1 MNRFL
6 AELKRRN
13 VIRVAGLYLAGAWL
27 LVQVTGTVL
36 PFFNAPLSIART
48 LTIVLAVGF
57 IPALVLAWVFEW
69 TAKGLERDSSREDVV
84 SGEPR
89 SGKGF
94 DRLIMVVL
102 ALAIGYFAF
111 DKFVLAP
118 QRQAVVAHEARRE
131 GRSDAIKDSFGERS
145 IAVLPFVDMSAAHD
159 QAYLSDGIAEELLN
173 LLARVPQLRVISRS
187 SAFAFRERKDAIP
200 VIARKLDV
208 GYILDGSIRKA
219 GDRVRITVQLIDGR
233 SDTLLWNDT
242 LDRPLDDIFAVQ
254 DEIGASVVAQLK
266 IKLLG
271 NPVPKTRRTTLEAY
285 TLYLQAMAMPL
296 QDKASYDRHI
306 EMLKRVL
313 GMDRNY
319 VPALTALAIAYSAQ
333 ANFALIDPAEGYRL
347 ALATADQA
355 LVLEPG
361 NSQALGVKADIA
373 LRHDGDLAAAAR
385 FIQMALQ
392 TGHQDLNDMNIA
404 EDVAKALGRMDDAV
418 AIDEYIVA
426 RDPMQ
431 AIAYSQL
438 GIAYQQ
444 AGRLDESIKASRTAL
459 DMEPGQTVTHFII
472 GTSLLLKGDAKAAL
486 AEVQRE
492 PFEPFRLFG
501 EAMVYHSLG
510 DRAKSDAVLAQ
521 IIAKY
526 DKDAAYNIAYVEA
539 WRGNIDSAFA
549 WLDKAVEYKDT
560 GLPMLIVEPLFARL
574 HEDPRWP
581 ALLQRLGKSPEQLAA
596 IPFKVTL
603 HGAANPGP

>member
-36 PFFNAPLSIART
+36 PFFNAPLSNART

-242 LDRPLDDIFAVQ
+242 LDLPLDDIFAVQ

-285 TLYLQAMAMPL
+285 TL
-296 QDKASYDRHI
+296 
-306 EMLKRVL
+306 
-313 GMDRNY
+313 
-319 VPALTALAIAYSAQ
+319 
-333 ANFALIDPAEGYRL
+333 
-347 ALATADQA
+347 
-355 LVLEPG
+355 
-361 NSQALGVKADIA
+361 
-373 LRHDGDLAAAAR
+373 
-385 FIQMALQ
+385 
-392 TGHQDLNDMNIA
+392 
-404 EDVAKALGRMDDAV
+404 
-418 AIDEYIVA
+418 
-426 RDPMQ
+426 
-431 AIAYSQL
+431 
-438 GIAYQQ
+438 
-444 AGRLDESIKASRTAL
+444 
-459 DMEPGQTVTHFII
+459 
-472 GTSLLLKGDAKAAL
+472 
-486 AEVQRE
+486 
-492 PFEPFRLFG
+492 
-501 EAMVYHSLG
+501 
-510 DRAKSDAVLAQ
+510 
-521 IIAKY
+521 
-526 DKDAAYNIAYVEA
+526 
-539 WRGNIDSAFA
+539 
-549 WLDKAVEYKDT
+549 
-560 GLPMLIVEPLFARL
+560 
-574 HEDPRWP
+574 
-581 ALLQRLGKSPEQLAA
+581 
-596 IPFKVTL
+596 
-603 HGAANPGP
+603 